1 MYQRL
6 LLPALA
12 LLCLTLD
19 GLIWRAEYGAR
30 DHETPVPESL
40 VWQKILTA
48 PEASSLNLIQAGKRT
63 GFCELST
70 SIGQEMARLDDN
82 LPPPEGLLSGSGFQ
96 LHLNGNVSL
105 GDFTNRIKFDG
116 HLLFAPNRDW
126 RSFDL
131 RILMRG
137 FALDLQS
144 AATNQILHLDLTS
157 EGQTLRRTFTFA
169 ELRDPNQILRSFAGD
184 LAGGPAGALLGL
196 ELPALTTA
204 DSLQWHAWRTR
215 LRVGH
220 ELVPVYRL
228 ETRVLDHPITLYIS
242 TLGEIMRVELPGDVV
257 ATLDEWGQP

>member
-1 MYQRL
+1 
-6 LLPALA
+6 
-12 LLCLTLD
+12 
-19 GLIWRAEYGAR
+19 
-30 DHETPVPESL
+30 VPESL

-48 PEASSLNLIQAGKRT
+48 PEVSSLNIVQHGKRA

-70 SIGQEMARLDDN
+70 SVEQEMARLDDN
-82 LPPPEGLLSGSGFQ
+82 LPPPEGLLRGSGGQ
-96 LHLNGNVSL
+96 IHLTGNVSL

-126 RSFDL
+126 RSFDIK
-131 RILMRG
+131 ILMRG
-137 FALDLQS
+137 LSLDLQS
-144 AATNQILHLDLTS
+144 AATNQTLQLVFTS
-157 EGQTLRRTFTFA
+157 EGLSLRRTFTFA
-169 ELRDPNQILRSFAGD
+169 ELRDPGQILRSFTGD

-196 ELPALTTA
+196 ELPALTAA

-228 ETRVLDHPITLYIS
+228 ETRVLDHPLTLFVS
-242 TLGEIMRVELPGDVV
+242 TLGEIMRVELPGDIV